1 MSKKTTIL
9 NTFTLTLLAA
19 APLNMSYA
27 GTVNVDCPDPST
39 GQMVP
44 FDMPSDGRQEIP
56 QEEIDNFCGQKLA
69 EFQRDKELAN
79 GLANDGSEPNQP
91 TSPPQDEGDVAS
103 DSAKHKDWNGCL
115 QEMMAKENK
124 SKIEAFK
131 ACSKSVTTL
140 DFKNVEPDFIG
151 SSGAIKCQRAFKVS
165 GTNGN
170 ANWQDVAQEVYRS
183 GKANSI
189 DYTKAV
195 AVFIYANN
203 SSEVDGNVI
212 SAAVKNVTACNQIA
226 AAFGENLE
234 EDRQSEDQY
243 SNPEKL
249 TSIDGRITCRLSGLE
264 TIDYDECSNLVLAH
278 NAAQLGKTANATFQ
292 QFQAQD
298 FSTKQQNKLMNM
310 DASENVTT
318 TALKSQKDGL
328 AKQQTMA
335 ETRRTIEVARLGTIL
350 TMTSSIPTSE
360 TYFET
365 NELCKRP
372 VEQALSGIAEYI
384 INDGGAGS
392 MGSPE
397 QICKLN
403 FGSKKFS
410 ILRNGEA
417 KRAGNQIAA
426 EAGVDVA
433 KEQMAVSQLGK
444 QQKMISSAIG
454 KIEGMETMEL
464 PEDFFENQD
473 VYMEF
478 CQANPAHAQCQ
489 SGWANTVNVPSFGD
503 YSVGG
508 FGTNQAYQHT
518 EQDQAVAATAASTD
532 DPTSAGVDT
541 STVVNKAKTGGG
553 LKGNFGP
560 VATVSEGGQIAQGA
574 GGGGS
579 SPGGGGGGGGSSAG
593 GAAQPEALSGA
604 GGSGLKGISYVGG
617 RGPSFVGGRGTASV
631 KKKNNGNPFSNMFK
645 KNQDRNLSSLNFK
658 GKSAIGA
665 KTDDIFQR
673 ISTAYDKA
681 NDAGNLLKY
690 ETKTLE

>member
-1 MSKKTTIL
+1 MNKKTTLL
-9 NTFTLTLLAA
+9 NTFTLSLLLASV
-19 APLNMSYA
+19 PLSSAYA
-27 GTVNVDCPDPST
+27 SLTCEDSEGNKHQFNHS
-39 GQMVP
+39 
-44 FDMPSDGRQEIP
+44 FDGLDKVSDE
-56 QEEIDNFCGQKLA
+56 DVQKACEDLISK
-69 EFQRDKELAN
+69 KERELSN
-79 GLANDGSEPNQP
+79 ELTDQP
-91 TSPPQDEGDVAS
+91 TPPQDEDDHGSGDP
-103 DSAKHKDWNGCL
+103 KHANWDGCL
-115 QEMMAKENK
+115 QEMMTKKQK
-124 SKIEAFK
+124 SNIDAFK
-131 ACSKSVTTL
+131 ACSKSVSKL
-140 DFKNVEPDFIG
+140 SFQNVEPDFTG
-151 SSGAIKCQRAFKVS
+151 STGAIKCQRAFKVS
-165 GTNGN
+165 GKNGN
-170 ANWQDVAQEVYRS
+170 VNWQDIAQEVYRNGS
-183 GKANSI
+183 SSSI

-195 AVFIYANN
+195 AVFIHEANPD
-203 SSEVDGNVI
+203 EVDGNAI
-212 SAAVKNVTACNQIA
+212 SAAVKNVTACNQVA
-226 AAFGENLE
+226 AAFGENFS

-243 SNPEKL
+243 QKPEKL
-249 TSIDGRITCRLSGLE
+249 TSIDGRITCKLEGLE
-264 TIDYDECSNLVLAH
+264 TLDYDECSNLVLAH

-298 FSTKQQNKLMNM
+298 FSNEQQNKLMNM
-310 DASENVTT
+310 DGTENVTT

-328 AKQQTMA
+328 AKQQSMA
-335 ETRRTIEVARLGTIL
+335 ETRRTIEAARLGTIL
-350 TMTSSIPTSE
+350 TMSSSIPTSE

-365 NELCKRP
+365 NELCKKP
-372 VEQALSGIAEYI
+372 VEGALTKIQQSAPHLK
-384 INDGGAGS
+384 DAAGGGS
-392 MGSPE
+392 LGSSLE
-397 QICKLN
+397 ICQKN
-403 FGSKKFS
+403 FGRFGF
-410 ILRNGEA
+410 LRNGDA

-433 KEQMAVSQLGK
+433 KEQMAISQLGK
-444 QQKMISSAIG
+444 QQKMISNAIG
-454 KIEGMETMEL
+454 KIEGMDTMEL

-518 EQDQAVAATAASTD
+518 DQDQAVAATAASTD

-560 VATVSEGGQIAQGA
+560 AATVSEGGQIAQGA

-593 GAAQPEALSGA
+593 DAGQPEALSGNA
-604 GGSGLKGISYVGG
+604 GSGLKGISYVGG

-645 KNQDRNLSSLNFK
+645 KNQNRNLSSLNFK
-658 GKSAIGA
+658 GKSAIGS
-665 KTDDIFQR
+665 KSDNIFQR

>member
-1 MSKKTTIL
+1 MSKKTTLL
-9 NTFTLTLLAA
+9 NTFTLSLLLASV
-19 APLNMSYA
+19 PLSSAYA
-27 GTVNVDCPDPST
+27 SLECPDSEGNIHKFNYSFEGLAT
-39 GQMVP
+39 
-44 FDMPSDGRQEIP
+44 PSD
-56 QEEIDNFCGQKLA
+56 EEVRKKCEDLIY
-69 EFQRDKELAN
+69 EKERGFAN
-79 GLANDGSEPNQP
+79 GVADKDQNPPE
-91 TSPPQDEGDVAS
+91 PPQDPGRDTDNGS
-103 DSAKHKDWNGCL
+103 DNPKHADWDGCL
-115 QEMMAKENK
+115 QEMTTKEKKSNIDAFMAC
-124 SKIEAFK
+124 A
-131 ACSKSVTTL
+131 KSVSSL
-140 DFKNVEPDFIG
+140 DFKNVEPDFTG

-165 GTNGN
+165 GKNGN
-170 ANWQDVAQEVYRS
+170 ANWQDVAQEVYRNGS
-183 GKANSI
+183 SSSI

-195 AVFIYANN
+195 AVFIYADNKKVDNN
-203 SSEVDGNVI
+203 AI
-212 SAAVKNVTACNQIA
+212 STAVKNVTACNQVA
-226 AAFGENLE
+226 AAFGENFA

-243 SNPEKL
+243 STPEKL
-249 TSIDGRITCRLSGLE
+249 TSIDGRITCKLSGLE

-298 FSTKQQNKLMNM
+298 FSNKQQNKLMNM

-360 TYFET
+360 TYFESS
-365 NELCKRP
+365 ELCTKP
-372 VEQALSGIAEYI
+372 VEQALLGIEEYVR
-384 INDGGAGS
+384 NGGGADSVGS
-392 MGSPE
+392 SE
-397 QICKLN
+397 QLCRIN
-403 FGSKKFS
+403 FKKFA
-410 ILRNGEA
+410 ILKNGGA

-444 QQKMISSAIG
+444 QQKMISNAIG
-454 KIEGMETMEL
+454 KIEGMDTMEL

-478 CQANPAHAQCQ
+478 CQAHPTHAQCQ

-560 VATVSEGGQIAQGA
+560 VATVSEGGQLAQGA

-593 GAAQPEALSGA
+593 GAGQPEALSGNA
-604 GGSGLKGISYVGG
+604 GSGLKGISYVGG

-645 KNQDRNLSSLNFK
+645 KNQNRNLSSLNFK
-658 GKSAIGA
+658 GKSAIGS
-665 KTDDIFQR
+665 KSDNIFQR

-690 ETKTLE
+690 ETKALE

>member
-1 MSKKTTIL
+1 MSKKTTLL
-9 NTFTLTLLAA
+9 NTFTLTLLLASV
-19 APLNMSYA
+19 PLSSAYA
-27 GTVNVDCPDPST
+27 SLECPDSEGNIHKFNYSFEGLAT
-39 GQMVP
+39 
-44 FDMPSDGRQEIP
+44 PSD
-56 QEEIDNFCGQKLA
+56 EEVKKKCEDLIYEK
-69 EFQRDKELAN
+69 ERELAN
-79 GLANDGSEPNQP
+79 GLAGEPE
-91 TSPPQDEGDVAS
+91 PPQDPGRES
-103 DSAKHKDWNGCL
+103 DNGSDDPKHANWDGCL
-115 QEMMAKENK
+115 QEMMTKENK
-124 SKIEAFK
+124 SHIEAFK
-131 ACSKSVTTL
+131 ACAKSVSKL
-140 DFKNVEPDFIG
+140 SFQNVEPDFTG

-165 GTNGN
+165 GKNGN
-170 ANWQDVAQEVYRS
+170 ANWQDVAQEVYRNGS
-183 GKANSI
+183 SSSI

-195 AVFIYANN
+195 AVFIYAANPD
-203 SSEVDGNVI
+203 EVDGNAI
-212 SAAVKNVTACNQIA
+212 SAAVKNVTACNQVA
-226 AAFGENLE
+226 AAFGENFA

-249 TSIDGRITCRLSGLE
+249 TSIDGRITCKLSGLE

-298 FSTKQQNKLMNM
+298 FSNKQQNKLMNM

-328 AKQQTMA
+328 AKQQSMA

-360 TYFET
+360 TYFESS
-365 NELCKRP
+365 ELCTKP
-372 VEQALSGIAEYI
+372 VEQALLGIQGYVT
-384 INDGGAGS
+384 NDGGAS
-392 MGSPE
+392 SVGSPA
-397 QICKLN
+397 QLCRIN
-403 FGSKKFS
+403 FKKFA
-410 ILRNGEA
+410 ILKNGGA

-444 QQKMISSAIG
+444 QQKMISNAIG
-454 KIEGMETMEL
+454 KIEGMDTMEL

-478 CQANPAHAQCQ
+478 CQAHPTHAQCQ

-560 VATVSEGGQIAQGA
+560 VATVSEGGQLAQGA

-593 GAAQPEALSGA
+593 GAGQPEALSGNA
-604 GGSGLKGISYVGG
+604 GSGLKGISYVGG

-645 KNQDRNLSSLNFK
+645 KNQNRNLSSLNFK
-658 GKSAIGA
+658 GKSAIGS
-665 KTDDIFQR
+665 KSDNIFQR

-690 ETKTLE
+690 ETKALE